1 MDFFGKIFRGDRVI
15 WMIFIFLCLISI
27 VEVYSASSRLTYGVN
42 YWEPIVQHS
51 LGLIA
56 GMFIVLLVHAIPPKY
71 FSIIGVALPLVWG
84 LLIYGWF
91 SGSRSVFGIQPAE
104 FAKLCLIVLSA
115 FIISKRKEGSDDP
128 GFWWILTL
136 TIITCGLIIKG
147 NGSTALMLSGVM
159 YLILFI
165 SQTPWKKMLGLTAS
179 FVAVG
184 MIFIAFLLITP
195 TDVLNGQ
202 FINKYLPRADTWKA
216 RIERHSDDSNDLY
229 SPYFTIHTD
238 DEQIYLAQIAISNGG
253 LFGKGLGNSVERDFL
268 PDSVS
273 DFIYAIIIEET
284 GLLFGGLFLLVL
296 YLTLFIRAGII
307 AYRTD
312 KIFLKM
318 IVLGSA
324 IMIVTQA
331 LVHMAVCVRLIPVTG
346 QTLPLISLG
355 RSSIIVV
362 CTYFGMILSVSR
374 YENPKGVQREEDIDA
389 EMIAAAQTTENEIN
403 PENEPE
409 NE

>member
-56 GMFIVLLVHAIPPKY
+56 GVFIVLLVHAIPPRY
-71 FSIIGVALPLVWG
+71 FSIIGIALLLVWG
-84 LLIYGWF
+84 LLVYGLVAK
-91 SGSRSVFGIQPAE
+91 SRSVFGIQPAE
-104 FAKLCLIVLSA
+104 FAKLCLIVLAA
-115 FIISKRKEGSDDP
+115 FIYGKRKEENNNFS
-128 GFWWILTL
+128 FWIILICTWITG
-136 TIITCGLIIKG
+136 GLIVKG
-147 NGSTALMLSGVM
+147 NGSTAILVTGVM
-159 YLILFI
+159 YLVLFI
-165 SQTPWKKMLGLTAS
+165 GQTPWRKMLGLTMAYIVLGLT
-179 FVAVG
+179 FFA
-184 MIFIAFLLITP
+184 FIWYSP
-195 TDVLNGQ
+195 VEVLNEP
-202 FINKYLPRADTWKA
+202 IVNKVLPRADTWHN
-216 RIERHSDDSNDLY
+216 RLHRHSDDSNNIY
-229 SPYFTIHTD
+229 SPDFDLHSE

-253 LFGKGLGNSVERDFL
+253 FFGKGLGNSVERDFL

-284 GLLFGGLFLLVL
+284 GLLGGLFVLVL

-324 IMIVTQA
+324 IMMVTQA

-403 PENEPE
+403 PENQPE